1 MKAGIRLGI
10 LGFCLAL
17 SPAVAKAE
25 WQAVEKVQPYVIEG
39 STGPELYAS
48 IGERGP
54 QLGMVRAIAHTTF
67 TLTWT
72 RKYEPQP
79 NGACVL
85 TTARPKLTILY
96 TLPKPAKKLQGA
108 VGSLWETFITGVRDH
123 EKVHGEFIT
132 DLVKAIEATSLGL
145 TVADD
150 PDCRKIRTELTSR
163 LGKLSQEQRQRSRD
177 FDKVELSNGGNI
189 HQLVLMLVNQ
199 K

>member
-1 MKAGIRLGI
+1 MKAGIRSWVLG
-10 LGFCLAL
+10 LCVAL
-17 SPAVAKAE
+17 SPLVARAE

-39 STGPELYAS
+39 NTGAELYAS

-54 QLGMVRAIAHTTF
+54 KLGMVRAIAHTTF

-72 RKYEPQP
+72 RKYEPQQ

-85 TTARPKLTILY
+85 TTARPKLTIIY
-96 TLPKPAKKLQGA
+96 TLPKPARKLQGA
-108 VGSLWETFITGVRDH
+108 TGNLWETFITGVRDH

-132 DLVKAIEATSLGL
+132 DLVKAIEATSIGL

-150 PDCRKIRTELTSR
+150 PHCSKIRTELTGR
-163 LGKLSQEQRQRSRD
+163 LGKLSMEQRQRSRD
-177 FDKVELSNGGNI
+177 FDRVELSDGGNI

>member
-1 MKAGIRLGI
+1 M
-10 LGFCLAL
+10 AL
-17 SPAVAKAE
+17 SPWAAQAD

-39 STGPELYAS
+39 STGAELYAS

-54 QLGMVRAIAHTTF
+54 KLGMARVIAHTTF

-79 NGACVL
+79 GGACVL

-108 VGSLWETFITGVRDH
+108 VASLWETFITGVRDH
-123 EKVHGEFIT
+123 EKVHGEYIK
-132 DLVKAIEATSLGL
+132 DLVKAIETTSLGL

-150 PDCRKIRTELTSR
+150 PDCSKIRTELTSR

-177 FDKVELSNGGNI
+177 FDKVELSDGGNI